1 MTKKNEKI
9 PLPTGRPSTYDPIT
23 ARKMCEQLSDGI
35 PLRQICRQEGFPAW
49 RTVYDWMRK
58 DADLSTAI
66 ACAREIG
73 QDAIAEDIYQLIE
86 QPPERIEDE
95 KGYSRIDN
103 GHVQW
108 VKMQS
113 EIKLKLLAKWNP
125 KRYGDRVTHSGDD
138 QNPVV
143 IEQNV
148 SVFGEL
154 LKALKMA
161 RQAE

>member
-1 MTKKNEKI
+1 
-9 PLPTGRPSTYDPIT
+9 
-23 ARKMCEQLSDGI
+23 
-35 PLRQICRQEGFPAW
+35 
-49 RTVYDWMRK
+49 VYDWMRK

-143 IEQNV
+143 VEQNV

>member
-1 MTKKNEKI
+1 
-9 PLPTGRPSTYDPIT
+9 
-23 ARKMCEQLSDGI
+23 
-35 PLRQICRQEGFPAW
+35 
-49 RTVYDWMRK
+49 
-58 DADLSTAI
+58 
-66 ACAREIG
+66 
-73 QDAIAEDIYQLIE
+73 
-86 QPPERIEDE
+86 
-95 KGYSRIDN
+95 
-103 GHVQW
+103 
-108 VKMQS
+108 MQS

-143 IEQNV
+143 VEQNV